1 MARRSLIRVVG
12 FNRVHMY
19 TRARRPVLLKAW
31 VMLGSKSLQSHSNPS
46 DKRHRG
52 VWRKKVTEEEILS
65 WTPDPITCPLSGS
78 ARRSSC
84 FSSSF
89 FSSFT
94 SLSSPDS
101 SSRAGC
107 CIAICAIWGNI
118 IIKGFI
124 IICCCWSLWRFDA
137 DIGMAQYRWQ
147 ISTKETGSTRT
158 LELTK
163 IAAHTPQ
170 ISTSVQWLSIVFFF
184 EFYIFLLVFWD
195 HFRTFERFWEILR
208 DFERFWEILRNFR
221 FNQQYYFSITMV
233 PMPLILRD
241 FEKFWENSSQ
251 FFFVLFSR
259 FDLLPHGIA
268 GICCDNGWSHMQ
280 SVSYLLVVLQLL
292 PRLDS
297 WHHCTMKRR
306 HLWQFH
312 CASLTMFA
320 MSLALYCIRT
330 RKLL

>member
-19 TRARRPVLLKAW
+19 TRASRPVLLKAW

-52 VWRKKVTEEEILS
+52 IWRKKVTEEEILS
-65 WTPDPITCPLSGS
+65 WTPDPSTCPLSGS

-124 IICCCWSLWRFDA
+124 IICCCWTLWRFDA

-147 ISTKETGSTRT
+147 ISTKEDTWIDRDRCTYPT
-158 LELTK
+158 NQHK
-163 IAAHTPQ
+163 CPMVVHC
-170 ISTSVQWLSIVFFF
+170 FFCIIF
-184 EFYIFLLVFWD
+184 FLLVFWD
-195 HFRTFERFWEILR
+195 HFRTFERFRKILR
-208 DFERFWEILRNFR
+208 DFERFWEILRNFH
-221 FNQQYYFSITMV
+221 FTQQYYFSITMV

-241 FEKFWENSSQ
+241 FERFWEI
-251 FFFVLFSR
+251 L
-259 FDLLPHGIA
+259 
-268 GICCDNGWSHMQ
+268 
-280 SVSYLLVVLQLL
+280 
-292 PRLDS
+292 
-297 WHHCTMKRR
+297 
-306 HLWQFH
+306 
-312 CASLTMFA
+312 
-320 MSLALYCIRT
+320 
-330 RKLL
+330 RKF

>member
-84 FSSSF
+84 FSSF

-158 LELTK
+158 LELTE

-170 ISTSVQWLSIVFFF
+170 ISTSVQWLSICFFWILYF
-184 EFYIFLLVFWD
+184 FKLVFWD
-195 HFRTFERFWEILR
+195 HFRTFEKFWEILR
-208 DFERFWEILRNFR
+208 DFETFWEIFTSPSNTTFQLQWFPCLW
-221 FNQQYYFSITMV
+221 V
-233 PMPLILRD
+233 WEILRD

-251 FFFVLFSR
+251 FF
-259 FDLLPHGIA
+259 
-268 GICCDNGWSHMQ
+268 
-280 SVSYLLVVLQLL
+280 
-292 PRLDS
+292 
-297 WHHCTMKRR
+297 
-306 HLWQFH
+306 
-312 CASLTMFA
+312 
-320 MSLALYCIRT
+320 
-330 RKLL
+330 

>member
-31 VMLGSKSLQSHSNPS
+31 VMLGSRPLQSHSNPS

-65 WTPDPITCPLSGS
+65 WTPGPFICPLSGS

-107 CIAICAIWGNI
+107 CIAIWANWGNI
-118 IIKGFI
+118 IIIIGFI
-124 IICCCWSLWRFDA
+124 IICCCWSLWRFAA

-147 ISTKETGSTRT
+147 ISTKETVSPRT
-158 LELTK
+158 LDWDRCTTATNQHKCPMVFHLF
-163 IAAHTPQ
+163 
-170 ISTSVQWLSIVFFF
+170 SLNSIFFTGDLRSFQNFWEIVRDF
-184 EFYIFLLVFWD
+184 EKL
-195 HFRTFERFWEILR
+195 WEILR
-208 DFERFWEILRNFR
+208 
-221 FNQQYYFSITMV
+221 
-233 PMPLILRD
+233 
-241 FEKFWENSSQ
+241 KF
-251 FFFVLFSR
+251 
-259 FDLLPHGIA
+259 
-268 GICCDNGWSHMQ
+268 
-280 SVSYLLVVLQLL
+280 
-292 PRLDS
+292 
-297 WHHCTMKRR
+297 
-306 HLWQFH
+306 
-312 CASLTMFA
+312 
-320 MSLALYCIRT
+320 
-330 RKLL
+330 

>member
-12 FNRVHMY
+12 FNRVHLY
-19 TRARRPVLLKAW
+19 TRASRPVLLKAW

-65 WTPDPITCPLSGS
+65 WTPDPSTCPLSGS

-124 IICCCWSLWRFDA
+124 IICCCWTLWRFDA

-147 ISTKETGSTRT
+147 ISTKEDTWIDRDRCTYPT
-158 LELTK
+158 NQHK
-163 IAAHTPQ
+163 CPMVVHC
-170 ISTSVQWLSIVFFF
+170 FFF
-184 EFYIFLLVFWD
+184 AFYIFFTSVLRSFQN
-195 HFRTFERFWEILR
+195 FWEILR
-208 DFERFWEILRNFR
+208 NFERFWEILRNFH
-221 FNQQYYFSITMV
+221 FTQQYYFSITMV

-241 FEKFWENSSQ
+241 FEKFWEILRQ
-251 FFFVLFSR
+251 F
-259 FDLLPHGIA
+259 
-268 GICCDNGWSHMQ
+268 
-280 SVSYLLVVLQLL
+280 
-292 PRLDS
+292 
-297 WHHCTMKRR
+297 
-306 HLWQFH
+306 
-312 CASLTMFA
+312 
-320 MSLALYCIRT
+320 
-330 RKLL
+330 